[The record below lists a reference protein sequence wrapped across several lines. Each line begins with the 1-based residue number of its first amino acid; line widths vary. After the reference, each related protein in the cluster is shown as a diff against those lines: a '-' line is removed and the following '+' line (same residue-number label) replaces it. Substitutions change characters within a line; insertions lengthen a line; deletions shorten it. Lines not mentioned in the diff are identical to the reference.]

1 VNDAQIVGR
10 DFELMALAD
19 FVGGAGARALVLK
32 GKPGIGKTTL
42 WSAAIAAAAERGLR
56 VLSARPSG
64 AEAQL
69 SFTALI
75 DLCDGIDTAAFDGV
89 PGPQRA
95 ALEVALLRADP
106 ADVPPE
112 PQAIALGL
120 LNVLRTLAADGPLL
134 LAIDDVQW
142 LDAASAEALAFA
154 ARRLDEEPVG
164 FLLAK
169 RPGRTSPL
177 EKAFEHRA
185 LEQIEVGPLS
195 LGATRRIL
203 ADRLDLSVSR
213 QTLRRIVESAVGN
226 PLFALEVGRNLI
238 ERGRPEAGE
247 DIPVPD
253 ALEDMLGTRVGKLPD
268 PVRRLLLAVA
278 LSGDLPTGA
287 LAALA
292 DDGAFDDAVDA
303 GVLIVDGDRVRASH
317 PLLAAAA
324 RKHSLARERR
334 ELHRALADVVGADGL
349 RALHLA
355 LATDRPDEELAAF
368 VAAAAAAATVR
379 GGREQAVR
387 LAEHAFRL
395 TPESS
400 PERSERLLAF
410 GACLETAGEL
420 QRLADVVR
428 PALEWLPAGPVRARA
443 WMLLSETA
451 DVRTTAA
458 FEQHLDHAWDECAND
473 PSLRAQILAKRSI
486 DISACTIDRLGQ
498 AEAWAVAA
506 TVVASEAGPYEQRLA
521 LVALGWVHAM
531 TGRSLDELCK
541 RHRAASDHA
550 PYLAESPERVAGQ
563 RLVWRGEM
571 DAARATLTRLL
582 KDADERA
589 EPMSYALQRLH
600 LCELELRAGDWEA
613 AARLIDEWGTSTD
626 QDLLVPPMFERC
638 RALLAAGRG
647 LPEETERWAA
657 RAIAGAREVGVMW
670 DELES
675 ERARG
680 IAALI
685 APDAARAAQTLRGVW
700 EHTERA
706 GVLEPGV
713 FPVAPE
719 LVEALADLGEH
730 DEARAVTARLG
741 ELAERQSHPWGRAT
755 ARRCDAMVRLAAGAY
770 DEEAAQE
777 LEGAAA
783 DYEALG
789 LRFDAARSR
798 LVLGRTQRRFKQW
811 GAARATLERAA
822 DAFDAI
828 GSAGWAERARAELA
842 RVGAR
847 RPRPTGELTPT
858 EERVVALAA
867 EGLANKE
874 IARTLFVTVHTVEV
888 HLSRAYA
895 KLGVRS
901 RSQLAGRLAAH
912 GADKD

>member
-1 VNDAQIVGR
+1 VKDAQIVGR
-10 DFELMALAD
+10 DFELLALAE
-19 FVGGAGARALVLK
+19 FAGGAGARALVLK

-42 WSAAIAAAAERGLR
+42 WSAAIAAATERGLR
-56 VLSARPSG
+56 VLAARPSG

-75 DLCDGIDTAAFDGV
+75 DVCDGIDSAALDGV

-106 ADVPPE
+106 TDVPPE

-134 LAIDDVQW
+134 VAIDDVQW

-154 ARRLDEEPVG
+154 ARRLDAEPVG

-169 RPGRTSPL
+169 RPGRASPL

-226 PLFALEVGRNLI
+226 PLFALELGRNLI

-247 DIPVPD
+247 DVPVPD

-268 PVRRLLLAVA
+268 PVRRLLLAIA
-278 LSGDLPTGA
+278 LSGDLQTGA
-287 LAALA
+287 LTALA
-292 DDGAFDDAVDA
+292 EDGAFDDAVDA

-387 LAEHAFRL
+387 LAEHALRL

-400 PERSERLLAF
+400 PERSERLLAL

-420 QRLADVVR
+420 QRLADVLR

-443 WMLLSETA
+443 WMLLSEAA
-451 DVRTTAA
+451 DVRTTAE
-458 FEQHLDHAWDECAND
+458 FEQHLEHAWDECAND
-473 PSLRAQILAKRSI
+473 PALRAQILAKRSI

-498 AEAWAVAA
+498 AEAWAAAATEVAA
-506 TVVASEAGPYEQRLA
+506 EAGPHEQRLA

-531 TGRSLDELCK
+531 TGRSLDELCE
-541 RHRAASDHA
+541 RHRDASDHA

-571 DAARATLTRLL
+571 DAARAMLTRLL

-613 AARLIDEWGTSTD
+613 AARVIDEWGTSTD

-685 APDAARAAQTLRGVW
+685 APDAARAAEPLRGVW

-755 ARRCDAMVRLAAGAY
+755 ARRCDAMVCLAAGAY
-770 DEEAAQE
+770 DEEAAEE

-798 LVLGRTQRRFKQW
+798 LVLGRAQRRFKQW
-811 GAARATLERAA
+811 RAARASLERAA
-822 DAFDAI
+822 EAFDAI

-901 RSQLAGRLAAH
+901 RSQLAGRLAEA
-912 GADKD
+912 KQ